1 MERGESRWS
10 RGTIFFII
18 LTMARDGPVYGN
30 QIANLISERTEGTW
44 KPSPGSIYPALKR
57 LEHRGFI
64 EKHEEGGRVMYSIT
78 EKGTSL
84 ISKIKDRHFEHSP
97 MAKLM
102 GRLWIDMLNPEEMT
116 RFMLSSAK
124 HMNAYLETNLNNVK
138 KSIGNQ
144 KEFEVFLLSYE
155 VELEKALKV
164 LKDAR
169 NDLVKKQEANQ

>member
-1 MERGESRWS
+1 MERGESRWN

-30 QIANLISERTEGTW
+30 QIANLISERTDGTW

-64 EKHEEGGRVMYSIT
+64 EKQEENGRVMYSIT
-78 EKGTSL
+78 EKGISL
-84 ISKIKDRHFEHSP
+84 ISKIKDRHFERSP

-102 GRLWIDMLNPEEMT
+102 GKLWIDMLNPEEMT
-116 RFMLSSAK
+116 RFIISSAK
-124 HMNAYLETNLNNVK
+124 HMNAYLDTNLKNISEN
-138 KSIGNQ
+138 IGNL
-144 KEFEVFLLSYE
+144 KEYEVFLMSYE
-155 VELEKALKV
+155 LELERALKI

-169 NDLVKKQEANQ
+169 KELTENQEAKQ